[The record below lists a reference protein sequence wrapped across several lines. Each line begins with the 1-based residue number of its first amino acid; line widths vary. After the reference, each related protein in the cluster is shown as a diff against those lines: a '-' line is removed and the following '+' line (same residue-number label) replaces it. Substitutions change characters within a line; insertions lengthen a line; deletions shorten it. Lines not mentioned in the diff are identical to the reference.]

1 VPDSCIVH
9 DFNNTKS
16 GSVYAERERG
26 ISILAQICPQ
36 KQALTAIEGV
46 VYNCKQSDTNVYV
59 IRYLNL
65 GDKPEFADIGNPGN
79 IISDDFLTFP
89 IGKHQDGNYS
99 NIKVGSSSDIRI
111 KVTSLDNPHT
121 TIRMVPAK
129 QVEITYNGRF
139 APAETRGYYFLT
151 IVPDLV
157 KAGERQMMTGN
168 TIAYEDIATTTTTP
182 SGVLPAP
189 VQQIFDSFELLQPS
203 SSSPSR
209 PTASSPLQEEERQQS
224 RSTIS
229 TS

>member
-1 VPDSCIVH
+1 VH

-16 GSVYAERERG
+16 GWVCAYCELG

-36 KQALTAIEGV
+36 KQALSGIEGV
-46 VYNCKQSDTNVYV
+46 VYNCKQSDTSVYV

-65 GDKPEFADIGNPGN
+65 GDKPEFADIANPGN
-79 IISDDFLTFP
+79 IISDDFLTFL
-89 IGKHQDGNYS
+89 IGKLQDGNYS

-111 KVTSLDNPHT
+111 NVTSSDNPDT
-121 TIRMVPAK
+121 TIKMVPAK

-139 APAETRGYYFLT
+139 APAEMRSYYLLT
-151 IVPDLV
+151 IVPDLL
-157 KAGERQMMTGN
+157 KSGERQMMTGN
-168 TIAYEDIATTTTTP
+168 TIAYEDIATTTP
-182 SGVLPAP
+182 SGVPPAP

-203 SSSPSR
+203 SSSPSS
-209 PTASSPLQEEERQQS
+209 PTASSPPQEEERQQS